1 MRWPLYCLF
10 FFFFNDTATTEIY
23 TLSLHDALPIYVDLE
38 VPIVDLDLDV
48 LRLGEHGDGDG
59 RRVDPAAR
67 LGHRNALDTV
77 DAALEL
83 EPAPRPAPVHEED
96 DVLEAARAG
105 HAGIHDLDLPALALG
120 VLRVHT
126 RQLRGEQRGLL
137 AACAGADL
145 DEDVLLV
152 VGIARQEQALQLVL
166 ERRLAGGEVVHLGLS
181 ELDEL
186 AVTALRKD
194 VAAAPRP
201 PPQPPGLR
209 GTPPRLPPPPRAP
222 AGARRLR
229 PPREGGGGGQRP
241 GGLVWP

>member
-67 LGHRNALDTV
+67 LRHRNALDAV

-96 DVLEAARAG
+96 HVLEAARAG
-105 HAGIHDLDLPALALG
+105 HAGVHDLDLPALALG
-120 VLRVHT
+120 VLRVHA
-126 RQLRGEQRGLL
+126 RQVRGEQRGLL
-137 AACAGADL
+137 AARAGADL

-194 VAAAPRP
+194 VAG
-201 PPQPPGLR
+201 PPQPPPNPPGLG
-209 GTPPRLPPPPRAP
+209 GTPHRLPPLRALP
-222 AGARRLR
+222 AGARGLSLAAAGGWGR
-229 PPREGGGGGQRP
+229 PQ
-241 GGLVWP
+241 